1 MSKKIL
7 ITGASGMV
15 GKVLTK
21 SLIQK
26 GYNLHILTTQK
37 SKVNTDSNPKIFH
50 WDPMSNVLDLRSLEG
65 VDSII
70 NLAGAPIAQRWNKA
84 AKSKIINSRVK
95 SLEVLAHN
103 IKTHHFPVKYL
114 VTASA
119 IGIYA
124 NSVTQYYDEKQS
136 QFSSNSFLSS
146 VVHKWEAAVGA
157 FDTSD
162 LKICILRIG
171 IVLDTNNGA
180 LPKIM
185 FPIKNYF
192 GAALGNG
199 NQWQSWIH
207 IEDLV
212 EIFSHA
218 LMSRIEGVYNAVA
231 PNPVQ
236 QSELTNAISRITEK
250 PIYLPNVPKTVLKL
264 ILGEMSAI
272 VLESQRV
279 CSKKIQ
285 KTGFD
290 FKFHE
295 ISAALK
301 DLLCP

>member
-1 MSKKIL
+1 
-7 ITGASGMV
+7 MV

-21 SLIQK
+21 SLIKK

-124 NSVTQYYDEKQS
+124 NSVTKYHDEKQS

-171 IVLDTNNGA
+171 IVLDINDGA

-199 NQWQSWIH
+199 SQWQSWIH

-236 QSELTNAISRITEK
+236 QFELTNAIARITEK

>member
-1 MSKKIL
+1 MSNKVL
-7 ITGASGMV
+7 ITGASGFV
-15 GKVLTK
+15 GTALTD
-21 SLIQK
+21 SLIQQ
-26 GYNLHILTTQK
+26 GYKLHILSTQK
-37 SKVNTDSNPKIFH
+37 SKVNTNSYPKTFH
-50 WDPMSNVLDLRSLEG
+50 WDPMSNKLDLRSLEG
-65 VDSII
+65 IDSII

-84 AKSKIINSRVK
+84 AKSEIINSRVK
-95 SLEVLAHN
+95 SLEILAHH

-124 NSVTQYYDEKQS
+124 NSVTQYYEEKQA

-146 VVHKWEAAVGA
+146 VVQKWEAALGA
-157 FDTSD
+157 FDNLD

-171 IVLDTNNGA
+171 IVLDANGGA

-192 GAALGNG
+192 GAALGTG
-199 NQWQSWIH
+199 SQWQSWIH
-207 IEDLV
+207 TEDLV
-212 EIFSHA
+212 GIFSHA
-218 LMSRIEGVYNAVA
+218 LKSKIEGVYNAVA

-236 QSELTNAISRITEK
+236 QSELTDAIARIIGK
-250 PIYLPNVPKTVLKL
+250 PIYLPNVPQTVLKL

-295 ISAALK
+295 VSAALE
-301 DLLCP
+301 DLLRS